1 MSSKERQ
8 RKFESY
14 GSVYETLIN
23 DLKCF
28 PREMR
33 QFRPATDHRS
43 IHDIIVHIANSEVES
58 YILCGRLLA
67 KFAFALPDYDD
78 IKRIY
83 DSGKHSQSIDEALA
97 SIKKLRLTTNSLIK
111 TLPDVAWLPQ
121 WIPRSRMPSKWIV
134 G

>member
-1 MSSKERQ
+1 MTSKERQ
-8 RKFESY
+8 RKIESY

-23 DLKCF
+23 HLKCF

-67 KFAFALPDYDD
+67 KFAYALPDYETS
-78 IKRIY
+78 
-83 DSGKHSQSIDEALA
+83 SGYTIRENTVKALMRHSHQSKSCA
-97 SIKKLRLTTNSLIK
+97 SPQ
-111 TLPDVAWLPQ
+111 TL
-121 WIPRSRMPSKWIV
+121 
-134 G
+134 